1 MGAEKNAYRILVGKP
16 EGKIALG
23 RPRRKWVDIIKTD
36 LREIGWGV
44 MDLID
49 LAQNRGPVEG
59 SCEHCN
65 EFPGC
70 IKCLEIL
77 EWLHN

>member
-1 MGAEKNAYRILVGKP
+1 LLYDIGGKEP
-16 EGKIALG
+16 LG
-23 RPRRKWVDIIKTD
+23 RPRRKWVDNIKTD
-36 LREIGWGV
+36 LRQIGRGD

-49 LAQNRGPVEG
+49 LAQNRGAVQG

-65 EFPGC
+65 ELPGS

-77 EWLHN
+77 EWLHS